1 MWETGAGTLPAFFLV
16 RAGRKLQGMIPSGN
30 DMSEFL
36 IRSAEVG
43 DLEAI
48 RSIYAIEVLE
58 HSASFEIT
66 VPGVEEMKT
75 RWLGVTEAGLPYR
88 VVEVDGLVSGY
99 AYATP
104 YRPRPGYRY
113 TLENSVYVARPLQR
127 QGLGYALLTDL
138 IGRCVA
144 VGARQL
150 VAVIGDSE
158 HLASIRLHEKA
169 GFRTVGVLEAV
180 GWKFERWIDSVIMQR
195 SLTGADPG
203 SPRQV
208 TQAGPNRRTTGA
220 GDAA

>member
-1 MWETGAGTLPAFFLV
+1 
-16 RAGRKLQGMIPSGN
+16 
-30 DMSEFL
+30 MSEFL
-36 IRSAEVG
+36 IRSAESG

-48 RSIYAIEVLE
+48 RSIYTVEVLE
-58 HSASFEIT
+58 HSASFEIA
-66 VPGVEEMKT
+66 VPDIEEMKT
-75 RWLGVTEAGLPYR
+75 RWLAVTKAGLPYR

-99 AYATP
+99 AYASP

-113 TLENSVYVARPLQR
+113 TLENSVYVARQLHR

-138 IGRCVA
+138 IGRCEA

-169 GFRTVGVLEAV
+169 GFRTVGVLQAV